1 MMSKGNQLKVEE
13 LLEYGFSPKVIHKQT
28 GLKLDQI
35 YQLQEQ
41 MYKRKAKQKEMQNKD
56 DINNKEV
63 K

>member
-13 LLEYGFSPKVIHKQT
+13 LLEYGFSPGAIHKHT
-28 GLKLDQI
+28 GLSLQQI

-41 MYKRKAKQKEMQNKD
+41 MYERKAKQKEIQKALQNKKD
-56 DINNKEV
+56 V

>member
-13 LLEYGFSPKVIHKQT
+13 LLEYGFSPGAIHKHT
-28 GLKLDQI
+28 GLSLQQI

-56 DINNKEV
+56 DV

>member
-13 LLEYGFSPKVIHKQT
+13 LLEYGFSPKVIHKHT
-28 GLKLDQI
+28 GLKLEQI

-41 MYKRKAKQKEMQNKD
+41 MYKRKAKQKEIQKALQNKD
-56 DINNKEV
+56 DV

>member
-13 LLEYGFSPKVIHKQT
+13 LLEYGFSPKAIHKHT

-41 MYKRKAKQKEMQNKD
+41 MYKRKAKQKEIQKKD
-56 DINNKEV
+56 DEKEV

>member
-13 LLEYGFSPKVIHKQT
+13 LLECGFSPKVIHKHT

-35 YQLQEQ
+35 YRLQEQ
-41 MYKRKAKQKEMQNKD
+41 MYKKKAKQKELQS
-56 DINNKEV
+56 KEGM

>member
-13 LLEYGFSPKVIHKQT
+13 LLEYGFSPRVIHKQT
-28 GLKLDQI
+28 GLKLEQI